1 VEQKIH
7 GDQLS
12 RHPYC
17 SDSGGDD
24 WFPVSAARCEKCHFT
39 NGGDFPRRFCAC
51 FLGAFL
57 FSAAG
62 TAGFLLAGVLRKT
75 MFSFSSQPYQKQKG
89 RNSLCIRFCGAFPV
103 PSLQSSGEKNRE
115 YGYSQHGCPDHGLY
129 SQSGGYS
136 CSLES
141 ETGGDGG
148 PFQCRGYPFSMDRT
162 ADTVGRSKNTGLD
175 KCTL

>member
-1 VEQKIH
+1 YAASVEQKIH

-62 TAGFLLAGVLRKT
+62 TAGFLLAGVLRKNDVLFFIAAISET
-75 MFSFSSQPYQKQKG
+75 ERPEQPLHSFLWG
-89 RNSLCIRFCGAFPV
+89 F
-103 PSLQSSGEKNRE
+103 
-115 YGYSQHGCPDHGLY
+115 
-129 SQSGGYS
+129 S
-136 CSLES
+136 CS
-141 ETGGDGG
+141 
-148 PFQCRGYPFSMDRT
+148 FFAVFWR
-162 ADTVGRSKNTGLD
+162 K
-175 KCTL
+175 K